1 MWRVQVFNKL
11 VEDNLLTHLE
21 RETICKWQAGERPTE
36 YKPSNRGKDFP
47 YTVEIG
53 DGGRIGCLWCNDDD
67 AMSVS
72 MFLYDIPKVLLK
84 PLTGLK
90 PTQTIID
97 EWCSKTYRHEV
108 KHIWVNRKKLTT
120 SVKFDDDKIVKV
132 KLSEGDEWNVY
143 NAVAVAIAEHV
154 YGSNSALKK
163 MIDKKMEI
171 QDKGE
176 THFNIGET
184 LRGVGEEVAKALA
197 GMKDGK

>member
-1 MWRVQVFNKL
+1 MWKVQVFNRL
-11 VEDNLLTHLE
+11 AENNLLTHLE
-21 RETICKWQAGERPTE
+21 RETICRWQAGQNPTG
-36 YKPSNRGKDFP
+36 YKPSDCGWDFP
-47 YTVEIG
+47 YTVEINDEG
-53 DGGRIGCLWCNDDD
+53 ILCCLWCNDDD
-67 AMSVS
+67 VMLVS
-72 MFLYDIPKVLLK
+72 TFLCNIPKVLLT
-84 PLTGLK
+84 PLTGCK

-97 EWCSKTYRHEV
+97 EWLSTTNKV

-120 SVKFDDDKIVKV
+120 AVKFYDDKIVKV

-154 YGSNSALKK
+154 YGSNSAFKK
-163 MIDKKMEI
+163 MIDRKMEI

>member
-1 MWRVQVFNKL
+1 MWRVRVFNKSE
-11 VEDNLLTHLE
+11 EDNLLTHLE
-21 RETICKWQAGERPTE
+21 RETICGWQAGERPLE
-36 YKPSNRGKDFP
+36 YKPSDCGTEFP
-47 YTVEIG
+47 YTVRISG
-53 DGGRIGCLWCNDDD
+53 DGILSYTRLNDDD
-67 AMSVS
+67 VMSVS
-72 MFLYDIPKVLLK
+72 MFCTEIPKTLLK
-84 PLTGLK
+84 PLTGCE
-90 PTQTIID
+90 PTHAVID

-120 SVKFDDDKIVKV
+120 VVKFDDDKIVKV
-132 KLSEGDEWNVY
+132 KLSEGDEWDVY
-143 NAVAVAIAEHV
+143 NAVAIAIAEHV

-163 MIDKKMEI
+163 MIDKKTEI

>member
-1 MWRVQVFNKL
+1 MWRVQVYSKSA
-11 VEDNLLTHLE
+11 EDNLLTRLE
-21 RETICKWQAGERPTE
+21 RETICRWYEGECPTE
-36 YKPSNRGKDFP
+36 FMPSVNTDFP
-47 YTVEIG
+47 YTVEISG
-53 DGGRIGCLWCNDDD
+53 EGRLSYTSYNDNS
-67 AMSVS
+67 AMPVS
-72 MFLYDIPKVLLK
+72 TFLYDIPKTLLK
-84 PLTGLK
+84 PLTGRE
-90 PTQTIID
+90 PTHTIID
-97 EWCSKTYRHEV
+97 EWLTSCHRV

-120 SVKFDDDKIVKV
+120 AVKFDDNKIVKV

-154 YGSNSALKK
+154 YGSNSAFKK

-197 GMKDGK
+197 GIKDGK